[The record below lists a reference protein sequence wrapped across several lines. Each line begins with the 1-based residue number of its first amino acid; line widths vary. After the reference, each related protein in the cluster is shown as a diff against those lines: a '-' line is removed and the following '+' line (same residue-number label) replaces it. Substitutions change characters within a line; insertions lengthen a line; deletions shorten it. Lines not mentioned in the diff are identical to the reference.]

1 MIFRKM
7 TLFILLILFV
17 LSSCSTPATAV
28 KLDVTNSPV
37 AATLTP
43 PPPTETPLPSATFT
57 QEPSQT
63 PTETATPAASETAS
77 PVPSATSTL
86 TFGEAMRTRIIFYL
100 LIPEPK
106 RTDACGAIT
115 EVPIISKRMLTGD
128 KLQDVQIALNMLF
141 SIGRKYYG
149 PYYNALWNTKFVIKE
164 WDYNPKKDYMTI
176 TFGGY
181 FPFTTL
187 DPCDKHGIRQQIW
200 TTFFHYGFKEKTFKY
215 YEKFLIDRLGG
226 N

>member
-1 MIFRKM
+1 MMIFRKI
-7 TLFILLILFV
+7 TLFILLMLFV
-17 LSSCSTPATAV
+17 LSSCSTPAAIQ
-28 KLDVTNSPV
+28 LDATNTPV
-37 AATLTP
+37 ADTLTP
-43 PPPTETPLPSATFT
+43 EPPTGTPLPSATLT

-63 PTETATPAASETAS
+63 PTETATPAPSETAS

-100 LIPEPK
+100 LIPEAK

-149 PYYNALWNTKFVIKE
+149 SYYNALWNTKFVIKE
-164 WDYNPKKDYMTI
+164 WDYNAKKDYMTI

-181 FPFTTL
+181 FPFTTM
-187 DPCDKHGIRQQIW
+187 DACDKHGIRQQIW

-215 YEKFLIDRLGG
+215 YEKFLIDQLGG